1 MKIAIAGSGIS
12 GLTAAR
18 KLHDLGH
25 SITLFEQADRTGG
38 HTATIDVEEAG
49 RTLAIDTGF
58 IVFNDWTYPNFI
70 ALMNSLGVRSRPT
83 RMSFSVSDQRSG
95 LEYAGSSLNT
105 LFAQRS
111 NLLSPRFLGM
121 LRHILRFNADVEN
134 DLLAHPDL
142 AGLPLGDYLQQRQY
156 GAAFRDQYLI
166 PMGAAIWSSREDN
179 MLKVPVGFFVRFFRN
194 HGLLS
199 IRNRPQWHVI
209 EGGSR
214 AYIAPLTAGFEDRIQ
229 LQSPILQVQ
238 RTATGVDVSTPT
250 GTQRFDHLVFACHS
264 DQALRALGGQAS
276 PLERKLLSAIP
287 YERNEVVLHTDIRLL
302 PANRRCWSSW
312 NVSLGHSDDTRPR
325 LTYNMNI
332 LQGLESQKTYCVSLN
347 QTSRIDPSTI
357 IGVYQYDHPIFT
369 IEGMQTQ
376 ERWQDINGHGGI
388 WYCGAWWRNGF
399 HEDGVWSALRVAE
412 AIEQCTR
419 IPEQSHH
426 AA

>member
-12 GLTAAR
+12 GLTVAR

-25 SITLFEQADRTGG
+25 RITLFEQAERTGG
-38 HTATIDVEEAG
+38 HTATIDVEDAG
-49 RTLAIDTGF
+49 KTLAIDTGF

-83 RMSFSVSDQRSG
+83 QMSFSVSDQRSG
-95 LEYAGSSLNT
+95 LEYAGSNLNT
-105 LFAQRS
+105 LFAQRR

-121 LRHILRFNADVEN
+121 LRHILRFNSEVEK
-134 DLLAHPDL
+134 DLLAHPEW
-142 AGLPLGDYLQQRQY
+142 AHIALGDYLVRRHY
-156 GAAFRDQYLI
+156 SVPFRDQYLI

-194 HGLLS
+194 HGLLN
-199 IRNRPQWHVI
+199 IRNRPQWRVI

-229 LQSPILQVQ
+229 LRSPILQAQ
-238 RTATGVDVSTPT
+238 RTATGVDVRTPA
-250 GTQRFDHLVFACHS
+250 GTERFDHLVFACHS
-264 DQALRALGGQAS
+264 DQALRALGAHAL
-276 PLERKLLSAIP
+276 PLERELLGAIP
-287 YERNEVVLHTDIRLL
+287 YERNEVVLHTDTRLL
-302 PANRRCWSSW
+302 PENRRCWSSW
-312 NVSLGHSDDTRPR
+312 NVRLGDSDDRRPR

-332 LQGLESQKTYCVSLN
+332 LQGLKSQHTYCVSLN
-347 QTSRIDPSTI
+347 QTAQIDPKAI

-369 IEGMQTQ
+369 VEGLQTQ

-399 HEDGVWSALRVAE
+399 HEDGVWSALRVVD
-412 AIEQCTR
+412 AIAQGTQM
-419 IPEQSHH
+419 PEQRHH